1 MKVICLQDEA
11 FYQLLEQAV
20 ERLKQVQN
28 IKEDRWVPTE
38 EAMRLLG
45 IKSKTTLQDLRNKG
59 KIRYSQQGRRIILY
73 DRNSIM
79 DHLDA
84 NAKEKF

>member
-1 MKVICLQDEA
+1 MKVICLEDEA
-11 FYQLLEQAV
+11 FFELLEQAV

-28 IKEDRWVPTE
+28 VKEDRWVPTD

-59 KIRYSQQGRRIILY
+59 KIRYSQQGRRVILY
-73 DRNSIM
+73 DKSSIM
-79 DHLDA
+79 DHLET